1 MVIIN
6 FRKYNLIKKNIIYFK
21 IIIIKK
27 NKKIKLLK

>member
-21 IIIIKK
+21 SIIIKK